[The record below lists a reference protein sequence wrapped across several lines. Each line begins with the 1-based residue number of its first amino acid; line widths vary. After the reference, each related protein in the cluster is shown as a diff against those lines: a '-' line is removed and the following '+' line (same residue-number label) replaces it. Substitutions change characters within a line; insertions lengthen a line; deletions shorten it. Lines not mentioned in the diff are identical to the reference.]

1 MLKKYRVGDEIRGEV
16 IDFGSSGEG
25 VVKDG
30 AYPIFIPFAIKGEK
44 VSAKLTCVKKD
55 YAFAD
60 LIDVLSPSKDRI
72 KPRCP
77 YFGRCGGCDLQHID
91 RDLQQQLKRNTVV
104 QALHK
109 NAGLD
114 IAVPMPVRLND
125 WEYRNK
131 LSLPFGYNPR
141 SKRVTL
147 GFYEK
152 RTHNVVPM
160 KWCPLHGEWAA
171 KLMRIVSEWAN
182 EYNISVYDEKSG
194 KGLLR
199 HLVARKLDALSVTVV
214 INGSRLIRIA
224 ELAERLQAEFE
235 DVALYVSVNTSA
247 TNVIMGESVQL
258 EYGQEQVQRLGKISA
273 QVSPLSFLQVN
284 DEVRDAL
291 YDGVCQAF
299 DGFDGDIV
307 ELYSGVGLLT
317 AQLAARLVNASITAV
332 EIVPAATEN
341 ANELMRSLGFE
352 NRVRN
357 VCADAADYV
366 AKLAPVIHKTS
377 TDKNE
382 IIGQKTQAIDL
393 PDEIKNS
400 PFYLGSFDDSVVDDI
415 AEGVT
420 DNHLCANIAEC
431 NDISTSDKDGNTK
444 NENNNIK
451 CAQCVHARVRG
462 LVLDPPRRGCDRAV
476 LEAAIRAQFK
486 RIVYVSCNPQTLAR
500 DLKILCE
507 GGYTVD
513 SVVPYD
519 MFPQTKNIES
529 LTVLSI

>member
-1 MLKKYRVGDEIRGEV
+1 MLKKYRVGDEIHGEV
-16 IDFGSSGEG
+16 VDFGSSGEG

-44 VSAKLTCVKKD
+44 VSARLSCVKKD

-109 NAGLD
+109 IAGLD
-114 IAVPMPVRLND
+114 MDIPMPVRLND

-171 KLMRIVSEWAN
+171 KLMGIVSEWAN
-182 EYNISVYDEKSG
+182 EYSISVYDEKSG

-199 HLVARKLDALSVTVV
+199 HLVARKLDTLSVVVV
-214 INGSRLIRIA
+214 INGSRLIRMA

-235 DVALYVSVNTSA
+235 CVALYVSVNTSA
-247 TNVIMGESVQL
+247 TNVIMGDSVQL

-299 DGFDGDIV
+299 DGFEGDIV

-352 NRVRN
+352 DRVRN

-366 AKLAPVIHKTS
+366 AKLAPVSRKASADNGDIK
-377 TDKNE
+377 E
-382 IIGQKTQAIDL
+382 QKTQAIDL

-400 PFYLGSFDDSVVDDI
+400 PYYLGSFDDSDADGI
-415 AEGVT
+415 AKGVA
-420 DNHLCANIAEC
+420 DKDLCANIAESNSASISD
-431 NDISTSDKDGNTK
+431 NDDNIGNK
-444 NENNNIK
+444 NNNIK
-451 CAQCVHARVRG
+451 YAHARVRG
-462 LVLDPPRRGCDRAV
+462 LILDPPRRGCDRAV

-519 MFPQTKNIES
+519 MFPQTKNIECLAILS
-529 LTVLSI
+529 L